1 MKAAYDVNTRHC
13 TPQRD
18 VNANQTQLRMT
29 NRHGAW
35 FVFLCLF
42 LLLESSAHALDSGI
56 KDLRETG
63 KAFAAIA
70 RAVSPSVAFIQV
82 EGKVAGQAQSPNGS
96 PFGNQTPF
104 GDDFLR
110 RFFGDRFQ
118 GLPQEPG
125 PQGPQPEQRVAGQGS
140 GFVFSVEK
148 GLSSNK
154 SYILTN
160 NHVVENADKI
170 RVQFEDGRE
179 FEGKVTGTDPQSD
192 VAIIEIPENDLP
204 ALKLADS
211 SALQVGEWVVAIGN
225 PFGLSNTLTVGV
237 VSATGRSSLGINDYE
252 DFIQTD
258 AAINPGNSGGPLV
271 NLDGE
276 VVGINTAIFSR
287 SGGYMGV
294 GFAIP
299 SNLVESVAMQL
310 IKNGEVTRG
319 YLGIV
324 IQPLTADLA
333 KSFDVES
340 SEGIL
345 VGQVSQDSP
354 AARAGLRQG
363 DVIVAYAGDAVKNIG
378 SFRNHVAL
386 TEPGSRE
393 PITIVRDGKRQKLEV
408 TIGALGEEQ
417 TLAQQGSQQSAPQ
430 LGLAVQTLTPEL
442 AQQFDAT
449 ASEGVVV
456 TAVQPGSVAAS
467 AGIAPGTV
475 ILQVNRKQVT
485 SAADFKRLV
494 AASSNNKVLLL
505 VRQNDTE
512 RFVVLSW

>member
-1 MKAAYDVNTRHC
+1 MKTAYDANTGYA
-13 TPQRD
+13 TPQRNQ
-18 VNANQTQLRMT
+18 NADQKKLRMT
-29 NRHGAW
+29 NHVGAW
-35 FVFLCLF
+35 FVFFCLF
-42 LLLESSAHALDSGI
+42 LLLGSSAQALDSGV

-82 EGKVAGQAQSPNGS
+82 EGKVAGQAQSPSGS

-125 PQGPQPEQRVAGQGS
+125 QHAPQPEHRVAGQGS
-140 GFVFSVEK
+140 GFVFSIEK
-148 GLSSNK
+148 GLLSNK

-170 RVQFEDGRE
+170 RVRFEDERE

-192 VAIIEIPENDLP
+192 IAIIEIAATDLP

-299 SNLVESVAMQL
+299 SDLVEDVAMQL
-310 IKNGEVTRG
+310 IKNGKVTRG

-333 KSFDVES
+333 KSFDLES

-345 VGQVSQDSP
+345 VSQVNQDSP

-363 DVIVAYAGDAVKNIG
+363 DVIVAYSGAEVKNIG

-393 PITIVRDGKRQKLEV
+393 PLTIVRDGKRKKLKV
-408 TIGALGEEQ
+408 TIGALGEGQ
-417 TLAQQGSQQSAPQ
+417 ALARQDPQQSAPQ

-442 AQQFDAT
+442 AQQFDA
-449 ASEGVVV
+449 AAGEGVVV

-467 AGIAPGTV
+467 AGIEPGTV
-475 ILQVNRKQVT
+475 ILQANRKQVA

-494 AASSNNKVLLL
+494 AASNNNNVLLL
-505 VRQNDTE
+505 VRQNGTE
-512 RFVVLSW
+512 RFVVLNW